1 MSHAAKILIECCDEL
16 MVHVGYIKN
25 RDPQTPATRW
35 APLLDRILDTRSAIT
50 RADKEL
56 SKIKP
61 TPMKP

>member
-25 RDPQTPATRW
+25 RDKETPANRW

-56 SKIKP
+56 SNTKP
-61 TPMKP
+61 TTTKP